1 MPAFLLSARKLFFA
15 LFLFPAIF
23 LRSAHAQVLIDDF
36 LVNSSPANQ
45 KGLGRPAI
53 AAHSNGSFAVAW
65 QDFNDYNNP
74 VAEQPR
80 IAVQLFS
87 GTAAPV
93 GPTNLFRGES
103 RSLSIWTSDFL
114 EPNPDIAFQPD
125 GTLLIAV
132 EHEGQLSIAG
142 DAVSSSEVGLA
153 GVSPAGEIIDASG
166 PSTNGNILWLI
177 STTTKFQQ
185 RPRLAMAP
193 SGDFFMA
200 LDGIT
205 YDTNFNTVLIQQF
218 DPNGAF
224 AGDFFIPHRDD
235 PGPNANHQYSDMATN
250 GSTHLVV
257 WQDGRRDNNWDI
269 SMQVY
274 NNNGAVGSNRQV
286 NSGDPAG
293 TINIW
298 PSVVMNAAGNS
309 VVVWAD
315 TRNNPAGEIFGQR
328 FDASGQAVGGNFQI
342 SSGHGEIMD
351 RPEVAILDDGR
362 FMVVWT
368 DSSYARAGIEAYRAR
383 GRIFAPDATPM
394 SDVFILPNE
403 DVASGLANV
412 ASDGAGYYLTWL
424 DDRRDETYLN
434 LHAKKLGPLATSVA
448 NTSIG
453 GPAGFSLQQNYPN
466 PFNPETTIR
475 FTLPQRAFVTVQV
488 FDLAGREVAT
498 LLQETK
504 PAGSH
509 ALIFDASHLPSGVY
523 LYRIQA
529 GNFQAAKKFLLL
541 K

>member
-36 LVNSSPANQ
+36 LVNSSSANQ

-132 EHEGQLSIAG
+132 EHEGRYSIAG

-153 GVSPAGEIIDASG
+153 GVSPTGEIIDASG
-166 PSTNGNILWLI
+166 PSTNGVILWLI

-224 AGDFFIPHRDD
+224 VGDFFIPHPDD
-235 PGPNANHQYSDMATN
+235 PGPSSNHQYSDMATN

-269 SMQVY
+269 TVQVY
-274 NNNGAVGSNRQV
+274 SNNGALGGNRQV

-298 PSVVMNAAGNS
+298 PSVAMNAAGNS

-351 RPEVAILDDGR
+351 RPEVAILADGR
-362 FMVVWT
+362 FMAVWS
-368 DSSYARAGIEAYRAR
+368 DSSYARAGIDAHRAR

-412 ASDGAGYYLTWL
+412 ASDGASYYLTWL

-434 LHAKKLGPLATSVA
+434 LYAKKLGPLATSVA

-488 FDLAGREVAT
+488 FDLTGREVAT
-498 LLQETK
+498 LLRETK

-529 GNFQAAKKFLLL
+529 GSFHAAKKLLLL